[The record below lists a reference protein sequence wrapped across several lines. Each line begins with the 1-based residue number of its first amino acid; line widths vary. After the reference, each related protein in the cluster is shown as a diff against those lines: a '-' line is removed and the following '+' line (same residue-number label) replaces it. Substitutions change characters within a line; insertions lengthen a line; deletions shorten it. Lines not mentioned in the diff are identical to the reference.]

1 MVGGNLVIVKKN
13 REWGVGWG
21 WGVGVEWDQGGMNNL
36 NVLMGN
42 FEKLCVRMEFEKFQ
56 NLGKG
61 K

>member
-1 MVGGNLVIVKKN
+1 MAGGNLVIVKKN
-13 REWGVGWG
+13 REWGAGWG

-42 FEKLCVRMEFEKFQ
+42 FEKSCVRMESEKLQ